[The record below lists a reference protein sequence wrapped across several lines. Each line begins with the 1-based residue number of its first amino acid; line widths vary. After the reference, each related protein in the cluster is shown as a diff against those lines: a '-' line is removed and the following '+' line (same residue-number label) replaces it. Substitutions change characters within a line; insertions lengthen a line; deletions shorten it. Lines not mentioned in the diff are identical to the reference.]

1 MREKDVHLINELVS
15 KAQAG
20 RRLVPQRSYRD
31 FRFRHERPTAGGEVL
46 DSAAADL
53 RTSREW

>member
-1 MREKDVHLINELVS
+1 MRQEDVNELVVWLR

-31 FRFRHERPTAGGEVL
+31 FRFGPPPE
-46 DSAAADL
+46 DSEPQGL
-53 RTSREW
+53 QQFPTSRDW

>member
-1 MREKDVHLINELVS
+1 MQREDVLELIEWLR

-31 FRFRHERPTAGGEVL
+31 YKFSHPIDEV
-46 DSAAADL
+46 
-53 RTSREW
+53 